1 MTRTF
6 SRFAD
11 RTEGG
16 ERLAALLDRRG
27 IDPDRVLAVARGGVP
42 VGGVVADALG
52 ADLDVAVTRTL
63 DAPETPQLAVGAV
76 AAAGADVA
84 RWLDDDVIDHL
95 GTSDEYLEDATA
107 HETDRAR
114 ERRDRYHE
122 GSDSPARGGE
132 PVLIVDDGITA
143 PAIAAACVRAVRA
156 EGAERVIVGAPV
168 APPDTVESLRE
179 VADGALA
186 AMTPA
191 GGGAVGRFYESFE
204 PVSEEEA
211 LGVVP

>member
-27 IDPDRVLAVARGGVP
+27 IDPDRVLAVAHGGVP
-42 VGGVVADALG
+42 VGEVVADALG
-52 ADLDVAVTRTL
+52 ADLDVVVARTL
-63 DAPETPQLAVGAV
+63 DAPGTPELTVGAV

-84 RWLDDDVIDHL
+84 RWLDDGVIDHL

-107 HETDRAR
+107 RETDRAR
-114 ERRDRYHE
+114 EHRDRYHE
-122 GSDSPARGGE
+122 GSGSPTRGGE
-132 PVLIVDDGITA
+132 PVLIVNDGITT
-143 PAIAAACVRAVRA
+143 PATAAACVRAARA
-156 EGAERVIVGAPV
+156 GGAERVVVAAPV

-179 VADGALA
+179 IADGVLA

-191 GGGAVGRFYESFE
+191 GGGAVERFYESSFE
-204 PVSEEEA
+204 D
-211 LGVVP
+211 